1 MGLPATE
8 HFGLASGVNETH
20 TRNQNNCNKSERLLN
35 SRNAKLFTQT
45 GSGRAYPA
53 NEFIVGICRL
63 SGSQVVFVLSL
74 CLLMSPVAA
83 GLITVTILLTVLEIA
98 GLMGLIGVKLSAIP
112 VRPGR
117 KETDYSA
124 CFSKH

>member
-1 MGLPATE
+1 M
-8 HFGLASGVNETH
+8 
-20 TRNQNNCNKSERLLN
+20 
-35 SRNAKLFTQT
+35 
-45 GSGRAYPA
+45 
-53 NEFIVGICRL
+53 
-63 SGSQVVFVLSL
+63 LSL

-83 GLITVTILLTVLEIA
+83 GLITVTIFLTVLEIA